1 MLCDARRLSEGQ
13 VLQSTVCI
21 IGAGP
26 AGLTMAMEFERHGI
40 ETIVLESGGFKP
52 DPATMDLYRGE
63 NVGIPYQFSDGFR
76 SRFLGGGS
84 NCWGGWC
91 RPLDVEDLQP
101 RSWVPH
107 SGWPIDREELM
118 PFYDRAHSVLSL
130 GPPNFEMDHWVKAI
144 GRSDVRRMPLP
155 TGRVEDS
162 LSQFSRPTRFGKH
175 YRNELKQAKHIKVYL
190 HANVTDI
197 ETETTGQTVK
207 RVHVQTVS
215 GRKLT
220 VEARQFVLATGGIEN
235 ARVLLACNKQHANG
249 LGNANDL
256 VGRFFME
263 HPRLYLHKVKFRP
276 AWLRNKLYDIKFHYL
291 NRAVS
296 ANGTHIAAQMA
307 ITPETQKREG
317 LLNARIW
324 FHSIFPGEGTDA
336 AAAIVRMKHR
346 LHSKVDPQHGFWGD
360 LATMAKQPIDS
371 LNFIAARQVP
381 EWITRELQFHAIK
394 EAQFQMICEP
404 TPDPDSRISLSSQ
417 KDALGMPRVKVDWR
431 LDDRVKRTFDRSLE
445 IIADELCTAGIAD
458 VSFERPL
465 LGNPWP
471 ENLEGTWHHMGTT
484 RMHES
489 PRQGVVD
496 PNSRIHGMS
505 NMYVAGSS
513 VFPTAGANFP
523 TFTLVALSLRL
534 ADHLVGTLRAPDASA
549 SVAGSEFRGALARPV
564 VQESV

>member
-207 RVHVQTVS
+207 RVHVQTIS

>member
-1 MLCDARRLSEGQ
+1 
-13 VLQSTVCI
+13 
-21 IGAGP
+21 
-26 AGLTMAMEFERHGI
+26 
-40 ETIVLESGGFKP
+40 
-52 DPATMDLYRGE
+52 
-63 NVGIPYQFSDGFR
+63 
-76 SRFLGGGS
+76 
-84 NCWGGWC
+84 
-91 RPLDVEDLQP
+91 
-101 RSWVPH
+101 
-107 SGWPIDREELM
+107 
-118 PFYDRAHSVLSL
+118 
-130 GPPNFEMDHWVKAI
+130 
-144 GRSDVRRMPLP
+144 
-155 TGRVEDS
+155 
-162 LSQFSRPTRFGKH
+162 
-175 YRNELKQAKHIKVYL
+175 
-190 HANVTDI
+190 
-197 ETETTGQTVK
+197 
-207 RVHVQTVS
+207 
-215 GRKLT
+215 
-220 VEARQFVLATGGIEN
+220 
-235 ARVLLACNKQHANG
+235 
-249 LGNANDL
+249 
-256 VGRFFME
+256 
-263 HPRLYLHKVKFRP
+263 
-276 AWLRNKLYDIKFHYL
+276 
-291 NRAVS
+291 
-296 ANGTHIAAQMA
+296 
-307 ITPETQKREG
+307 
-317 LLNARIW
+317 
-324 FHSIFPGEGTDA
+324 
-336 AAAIVRMKHR
+336 
-346 LHSKVDPQHGFWGD
+346 
-360 LATMAKQPIDS
+360 MAKQPLDS

>member
-107 SGWPIDREELM
+107 SGWPIDREDLM

-175 YRNELKQAKHIKVYL
+175 YRNELKQAKRIKVYL